1 MQGVAPKRRPGRLVR
16 RARERVH
23 EKLVRDLEALARLE
37 AGGSPQRPLI
47 VASPPVV
54 DLRAVAKP
62 CPLCGGPLKLEEH
75 AAVEIEGERL
85 RVASVACIL
94 CGTRRELYFRL
105 SEPLIQ

>member
-1 MQGVAPKRRPGRLVR
+1 M
-16 RARERVH
+16 
-23 EKLVRDLEALARLE
+23 RDLERLARLE

-54 DLRAVAKP
+54 DVRAVAKP

-75 AAVEIEGERL
+75 AAVELEGERL
-85 RVASVACIL
+85 RVASVACTL